1 MQVHYL
7 NHEHYQKG
15 DTKHATRYAAKLM
28 KEDDALKVITFLV
41 LSQHQY
47 EPFLGEMG
55 FTAKEIKNHGCPY
68 KDGRIQIHTVKTYD
82 PDYLFA
88 GRKPSEILIA
98 IGVPPKDLVQYEDKS
113 DIAHCIIVPWTLEEN
128 REFLSIYEAIDIET
142 ENSYPKPSDV
152 DERII
157 NAIGW
162 LKWTSFPNE
171 GYHHPN
177 DSMRLHQMAN
187 ALKKYRVPVDYASVV
202 YCGMHNG
209 LIPSS
214 ARKTADAFV
223 KAQSRLFAVERDT
236 DYPFLKTMMEEH
248 HEDID

>member
-1 MQVHYL
+1 MQVHYI
-7 NHEHYQKG
+7 NHERFQKG
-15 DTKHATRYAAKLM
+15 DTKLATRYALQLM
-28 KEDDALKVITFLV
+28 REDKALKTVTFLV
-41 LSQHQY
+41 YTQHQY

-55 FTAKEIKNHGCPY
+55 FSASDYKHHGGVM
-68 KDGRIQIHTVKTYD
+68 KDGKYQIHTVKTYN

-88 GRKPSEILIA
+88 GKEPSEVLIA
-98 IGVPPKDLVQYEDKS
+98 IGVPLVELLRYEDKS

-128 REFLSIYEAIDIET
+128 REILSIYEAKDIET
-142 ENSYPKPSDV
+142 GEKYPKPNAA
-152 DERII
+152 DERIV

-162 LKWTSFPNE
+162 LKWTSYPNE

-177 DSMRLHQMAN
+177 DEMRLHQMAN
-187 ALKKYRVPVDYASVV
+187 ALKKYKVPVEYASVV

-223 KAQSRLFAVERDT
+223 RAQTRLFAVDRDT
-236 DYPFLKTMMEEH
+236 NYTSLKIMMEERH
-248 HEDID
+248 DA